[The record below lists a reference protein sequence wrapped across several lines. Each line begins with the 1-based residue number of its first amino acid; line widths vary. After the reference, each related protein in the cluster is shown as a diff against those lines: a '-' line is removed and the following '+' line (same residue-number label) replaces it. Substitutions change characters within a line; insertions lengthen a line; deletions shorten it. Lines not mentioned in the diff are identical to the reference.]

1 MQCGD
6 SSTSFS
12 RVGVYIEDGG
22 DRRLWKSS
30 APTRREIRLAS
41 STPHV
46 CSVRPRTL
54 PTAITFF
61 SRHRFL
67 CSACLFL
74 LLSLFSSLGV
84 PVLRAVPYR
93 AVLSSAQGFF
103 LFLMRVL
110 SSPLRHLITTL
121 DGGGGRSEIP
131 RAHWARPKLSFPP
144 PFVYT
149 CLRFRCRFSQA
160 LAGS

>member
-12 RVGVYIEDGG
+12 RVAVYIEDGG
-22 DRRLWKSS
+22 DRRRWSS
-30 APTRREIRLAS
+30 APTRQEIRLAS

-54 PTAITFF
+54 PTAITFA
-61 SRHRFL
+61 SRHRFF

-74 LLSLFSSLGV
+74 LLSFSSSLGV

-103 LFLMRVL
+103 LFLLRVL

-121 DGGGGRSEIP
+121 DGGGERVEIA
-131 RAHWARPKLSFPP
+131 RAHWARPKLSFPSS
-144 PFVYT
+144 FVYT
-149 CLRFRCRFSQA
+149 CLRFRCRFS
-160 LAGS
+160 